1 MLIGDSP
8 LRHNSPADDQAPA
21 DRGPGRAPDSLGR
34 LCEHAGDRI
43 RIGSAADGIERLEA
57 HLHGQAYSPHRHD
70 TYAIGATLHGQQTFR
85 FRGEQWHCM
94 PGQCH
99 ILHPDETHDGGA
111 ANDAGFG
118 YRIAYVDP
126 ALVQAA
132 LGGRPLPFVANPVVD
147 RSDLPEA
154 CTADVWDIETELD
167 DIAQTDIVVAV
178 ARLLLVA
185 ASDGATK
192 PAPLALDRLS
202 RVRDAIAASPMER
215 RTTDALEQLCGLDR
229 WTLARQFR
237 AAFGTSPSRFRT
249 MRQLDRVRRLL
260 QGGASLAEASLDAGF
275 ADQSHMSRHFK
286 KAYGLTPGTWISAVA

>member
-8 LRHNSPADDQAPA
+8 LGHNSPADDQPPA
-21 DRGPGRAPDSLGR
+21 DRVPGRGPDSLGR
-34 LCEHAGDRI
+34 LCEHTGDRI

-57 HLHGQAYSPHRHD
+57 HLHGQAYSAHRHD
-70 TYAIGATLHGQQTFR
+70 TYAIGATLHGQQTFH
-85 FRGEQWHCM
+85 FRGEQWGCI

-118 YRIAYVDP
+118 YRIIYVDP

-132 LGGRPLPFVANPVVD
+132 LGGQPLPFVANPVVD
-147 RSDLPEA
+147 RSDLPEE

-167 DIAQTDIVVAV
+167 DIARTDIVVAV

-185 ASDGATK
+185 ASHGTTK
-192 PAPLALDRLS
+192 SPPLALDRLS
-202 RVRDAIAASPMER
+202 RVRDAIAASPTER
-215 RTTDALEQLCGLDR
+215 HTTDALEHLCGLDR

-249 MRQLDRVRRLL
+249 MRQLDCVRRLL
-260 QGGASLAEASLDAGF
+260 KSGASLAEASIDAGF

-286 KAYGLTPGTWISAVA
+286 KAYGLTPGTWISAVT

>member
-8 LRHNSPADDQAPA
+8 LAHNSPADARAPA
-21 DRGPGRAPDSLGR
+21 DRAPERGPDSLGR
-34 LCEHAGDRI
+34 LCEHVGDRI
-43 RIGSAADGIERLEA
+43 RIGPAAEGIEWLEA

-111 ANDAGFG
+111 AGDAGFG
-118 YRIAYVDP
+118 YRIIYVDP

-132 LGGRPLPFVANPVVD
+132 LGGQPLPFVANPVVD
-147 RSDLPEA
+147 RSGLPEE
-154 CTADVWDIETELD
+154 CTAGISDIDTELD
-167 DIAQTDIVVAV
+167 DVARTDIVVAV

-185 ASDGATK
+185 ASNGATK
-192 PAPLALDRLS
+192 SAPLALDRLS

-215 RTTDALEQLCGLDR
+215 HNTEALERLCGLDR
-229 WTLARQFR
+229 WMLARQFR

-260 QGGASLAEASLDAGF
+260 KGGASLAEASIDAGF

-286 KAYGLTPGTWISAVA
+286 KAYGLTPGTWVSAVA